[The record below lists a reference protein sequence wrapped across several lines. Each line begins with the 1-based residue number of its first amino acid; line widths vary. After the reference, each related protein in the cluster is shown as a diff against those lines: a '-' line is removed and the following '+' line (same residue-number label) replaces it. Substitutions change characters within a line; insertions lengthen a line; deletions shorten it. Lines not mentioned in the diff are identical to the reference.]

1 MRVKQPKWPI
11 EQLVTFELRDYRED
25 LERALAEFPDH
36 AQPAERE
43 TLQQRLTEVISEQE
57 LRAGAQSP
65 SEATA
70 S

>member
-1 MRVKQPKWPI
+1 MRVKPPKWPI

-25 LERALAEFPDH
+25 LEQALAELPDH
-36 AQPAERE
+36 VQPAERE

-57 LRAGAQSP
+57 LRVGAQSP
-65 SEATA
+65 SQATA